1 MAKTWDEIRGVRYSL
16 LTPPPEW
23 PSNVRPISMEATFP
37 VMPEW
42 ATLSSI
48 CDVPANE
55 RSEDWDCSWLARVKD
70 RLDLDKE
77 QRAALQS
84 AILLALLP
92 PASMLA
98 VGSAEL
104 TTDNASVLNL
114 DHSAV
119 EVTHR
124 NFLTTEAA

>member
-1 MAKTWDEIRGVRYSL
+1 MVLRVARGLFRLWLVLSAL
-16 LTPPPEW
+16 WIGGVGFVTGQ
-23 PSNVRPISMEATFP
+23 TFP

-70 RLDLDKE
+70 GLDLDKE

-92 PASMLA
+92 PAFMLA
-98 VGSAEL
+98 VGSAL
-104 TTDNASVLNL
+104 VWAIRGL
-114 DHSAV
+114 
-119 EVTHR
+119 R
-124 NFLTTEAA
+124 QP